1 MTTPS
6 VLPPMHDLTPPRLL
20 SALDLPQNVRA
31 DSLSVVSVAGDLV
44 VSDVWVGEQLE
55 IRIGTGLVKA
65 ADSTSENA
73 PLTLASESQSLIA
86 LG

>member
-6 VLPPMHDLTPPRLL
+6 VLPQMHDLTPPRLL

-65 ADSTSENA
+65 AGSTSENA